1 LILLQLFLVINSKKF
16 PSNGI
21 FKLVGYVIVLN
32 VFLSY
37 VFYPKLLTFQA
48 DASAGKWFYQ
58 NKPTGNIYFINE
70 KSHLFNFYTKN
81 SKHQAIAVK
90 DLDTIQNPC
99 WLYTDQENLKAI
111 QKDHQV
117 IEKKTFVDYPI
128 TRLKLDFLLENKRP
142 ETLNYYYLI
151 RIKRKCKL

>member
-1 LILLQLFLVINSKKF
+1 LVKIKKL
-16 PSNGI
+16 PINGI
-21 FKLVGYVIVLN
+21 FGLIGYVIVLN
-32 VFLSY
+32 VFLSC

-48 DASAGKWFYQ
+48 DATAGKWFYQ
-58 NKPTGNIYFINE
+58 NQPNDSVYFINE

-90 DLDTIQNPC
+90 ELATLQKPC
-99 WLYTDQENLKAI
+99 WLYANQENLMAL
-111 QKDHQV
+111 QKDYQI
-117 IEKKTFVDYPI
+117 IEKKAFVDYPI

-151 RIKRKCKL
+151 RIKRK